1 MNCEHCNRILGSLSS
16 LNYHKLHNKKCIEK
30 QGVTNNIFSCSLCQK
45 IFTSKD
51 NLNKHIC
58 IKKNEIYLEYEEY
71 NKKNNMEIEKQ
82 RMEIEKQR
90 IEIET
95 QRIENE
101 TQRIE
106 NETQR
111 IENET
116 QRIEN
121 EKQRNIVNLENE
133 VNLQSKNKK
142 LKTYKKELETCKK
155 ELETCKKELETY
167 RNIVNLEKEVQRK
180 EIDYLYTRIEKLDK
194 TMSDALLQSVN
205 KPTISNTNHNNFN
218 LIPLDIGHRNNIKD
232 IVENHYNLEYQING
246 QKGLAKLLADS
257 GVLKPKG
264 ENIYVCSDSSRGI
277 FKYKNENGIEIR
289 DIQAKDLTSWVQNIA
304 IKNIKKE
311 GLQRVYDLF
320 ECICSSETTETA
332 QPFATE
338 QSKLIEAHT
347 SIVNMND
354 DNKEFVRA
362 LGVCI

>member
-82 RMEIEKQR
+82 RIEIETQR

-95 QRIENE
+95 QRIENEKQRIENE

-111 IENET
+111 IENEK
-116 QRIEN
+116 QRNIVNLEN

-264 ENIYVCSDSSRGI
+264 ENIYICSDSSRGI
-277 FKYKNENGIEIR
+277 FK
-289 DIQAKDLTSWVQNIA
+289 
-304 IKNIKKE
+304 
-311 GLQRVYDLF
+311 
-320 ECICSSETTETA
+320 
-332 QPFATE
+332 
-338 QSKLIEAHT
+338 
-347 SIVNMND
+347 
-354 DNKEFVRA
+354 
-362 LGVCI
+362 